1 MTVLSNT
8 DALLLA
14 VPMIGVLVACYFR
27 LDELIGKPRKPRK
40 SMGRTLVRMED
51 VAPSGRGL
59 DPGYEA
65 RRDPACNPGPPGED
79 GERCELPAARRPRV
93 RAERE

>member
-1 MTVLSNT
+1 MLSNS

-40 SMGRTLVRMED
+40 SMGRTLVGMHD
-51 VAPSGRGL
+51 GPVSGRGL

-65 RRDPACNPGPPGED
+65 RRESPCNPGQPE
-79 GERCELPAARRPRV
+79 EARELPAARRPRV
-93 RAERE
+93 RAEID